1 MSSFHWTIC
10 FPDPGKMICDV
21 CVRVCLCVLCSVDA
35 NDFDPFDK
43 SDLWITDDD
52 EDEDEG
58 TETISSENSEKGK

>member
-1 MSSFHWTIC
+1 MN
-10 FPDPGKMICDV
+10 CDV
-21 CVRVCLCVLCSVDA
+21 CVWVCLCVLCSVDA